1 MSRSIN
7 IFYSLD
13 EICSTPSPSPLT
25 HPQLGWRSSS
35 RQRISTPLP
44 EREQAPSLSQ
54 PQQQGIQQHH
64 LQYNFYNTQMNPS
77 LHVTYPTHTD
87 PIREVPTGPSPS
99 DPYTAISNVGGQLG
113 PLYNPYLGVP
123 NPLQCLAFT
132 TPGSAHLSL
141 PRRRNHVWFDE
152 STTAGSFKEENSQR
166 DESQCHTEKQVQFPG
181 EKARKIEFSLLK
193 PTRPRSLT
201 FSLDTLGEEKSSK
214 KARLK
219 TPNNEKMGKDDED
232 GNCSE

>member
-1 MSRSIN
+1 M
-7 IFYSLD
+7 
-13 EICSTPSPSPLT
+13 
-25 HPQLGWRSSS
+25 HPQLGRRSSS

-87 PIREVPTGPSPS
+87 PYREVPTGPSPS
-99 DPYTAISNVGGQLG
+99 DPYNVGGHLG

-132 TPGSAHLSL
+132 TPGSGHLSL

-152 STTAGSFKEENSQR
+152 STTAGSFKEEIVKEMKVSATLRSKYNFR
-166 DESQCHTEKQVQFPG
+166 EK
-181 EKARKIEFSLLK
+181 K
-193 PTRPRSLT
+193 P
-201 FSLDTLGEEKSSK
+201 EKSS
-214 KARLK
+214 LV
-219 TPNNEKMGKDDED
+219 
-232 GNCSE
+232 C

>member
-1 MSRSIN
+1 MSRSMN

-25 HPQLGWRSSS
+25 HHQLGRRSSS
-35 RQRISTPLP
+35 RQRKSTPLP
-44 EREQAPSLSQ
+44 EREQAPSLIQ

-64 LQYNFYNTQMNPS
+64 LQYNFYNAQMNPP
-77 LHVTYPTHTD
+77 LHVTYPTPD
-87 PIREVPTGPSPS
+87 PYREVPTGPSPS

-152 STTAGSFKEENSQR
+152 STTGSFKEEKSQR
-166 DESQCHTEKQVQFPG
+166 GESQSHTEKQVQFSG

-219 TPNNEKMGKDDED
+219 THNNENMGKEDED

>member
-1 MSRSIN
+1 MLRSIT
-7 IFYSLD
+7 IFYSLN
-13 EICSTPSPSPLT
+13 EICSTPSPSYLT
-25 HPQLGWRSSS
+25 HHQLGWRSSS

-44 EREQAPSLSQ
+44 EREQDPNLSH
-54 PQQQGIQQHH
+54 PQQRGIQQHH
-64 LQYNFYNTQMNPS
+64 LQYNFYNAQMNP
-77 LHVTYPTHTD
+77 LPHVTYPTPD
-87 PIREVPTGPSPS
+87 PYREVPTGPSPS
-99 DPYTAISNVGGQLG
+99 DPYTAISNVGGHLG

-152 STTAGSFKEENSQR
+152 STTGSFKEEKSQR
-166 DESQCHTEKQVQFPG
+166 GESQSHTEKQVQFSG

-214 KARLK
+214 NARLK
-219 TPNNEKMGKDDED
+219 TPNDEKMGKDDED